1 VPDKIAIILT
11 GNRLALIFEVVID
24 AMRTLRLLNALL
36 FVGGAVTS
44 AHAEAICPPAE
55 LFTSVDM
62 KLGDDGRIYVPVK
75 VDQFHKWMM
84 VDTGGFFSV
93 VTTETAD
100 QLKLPTRHT
109 RFEII
114 GVSGDS
120 TSVAAH
126 TSFSLGNLYAN
137 SVDFMVAP
145 DAGGFADDV
154 GEVAGIL
161 APNLLHSYDVE
172 IDFANMKFSLYSQ
185 DHCDGKAVPWPANTV
200 SIIPVKLDTSN
211 HITLPV
217 TLDGR
222 NLTAIFDTGAIHTVI
237 DLDLAQSGFGLKPG
251 DTNTPEMGRLLRS
264 PETKTYFHRFQS
276 LSMDGIVIAN
286 PTVRLIPDLM
296 RNKMGEQND
305 SMKGGSRLPPP
316 ASAKAGFGDLILGM
330 SVLRQWHMYIAYKEQ
345 AIYLSP
351 SPVVI
356 SMEPIKVDDQPA
368 AVQGQQR
375 PMMHGAAGMQPH

>member
-1 VPDKIAIILT
+1 
-11 GNRLALIFEVVID
+11 
-24 AMRTLRLLNALL
+24 MRALRLLSVLL
-36 FVGGAVTS
+36 SAGCAATS
-44 AHAEAICPPAE
+44 ARAEAICPPAQ
-55 LFTSVDM
+55 LVTTVDL

-75 VDQFHKWMM
+75 VNQIHKWMM

-93 VTTETAD
+93 VTTETAN
-100 QLKLPTRHT
+100 QLKLPVRHT

-114 GVSGDS
+114 GVAGD
-120 TSVAAH
+120 TTNVAAH
-126 TSFSLGNLYAN
+126 TSFALGDLYTN

-172 IDFANMKFSLYSQ
+172 INFADMKFSLYSQ

-200 SIIPVKLDTSN
+200 SIIPMKMDSSN
-211 HITLPV
+211 HIELPV
-217 TLDGR
+217 TLDGKD
-222 NLTAIFDTGAIHTVI
+222 LTAIFDTGAIHTVL
-237 DLDLAQSGFGLKPG
+237 DLDLARSDFGLKPG
-251 DTNTPEMGRLLRS
+251 DADTPEVGRLLRS
-264 PETKTYFHRFQS
+264 PDTKTYFHRFQS
-276 LSMDGIVIAN
+276 LTMDGIVIAN

-296 RNKMGEQND
+296 RNKMNEQND

-316 ASAKAGFGDLILGM
+316 SSAKSGFGDLILGM

-351 SPVVI
+351 SPVLI
-356 SMEPIKVDDQPA
+356 SMEPTKADDQPA
-368 AVQGQQR
+368 AVQGQAR
-375 PMMHGAAGMQPH
+375 PMVHGAAGKQPH

>member
-1 VPDKIAIILT
+1 M
-11 GNRLALIFEVVID
+11 RALK
-24 AMRTLRLLNALL
+24 LLSVLL
-36 FVGGAVTS
+36 FAGGGVAS
-44 AHAEAICPPAE
+44 AHAEAICPPAQAI
-55 LFTSVDM
+55 TTVDM

-75 VDQFHKWMM
+75 INQIHKWMM
-84 VDTGGFFSV
+84 VDTGGYFSV
-93 VTTETAD
+93 VTTEAAN

-114 GVSGDS
+114 GVSGN
-120 TSVAAH
+120 TTYMAAH
-126 TSFSLGNLYAN
+126 TSFGLGNLYTD
-137 SVDFMVAP
+137 SVDFMMQP
-145 DAGGFADDV
+145 DDGGLADDV

-161 APNLLHSYDVE
+161 APNLLRSYDVE

-200 SIIPVKLDTSN
+200 SIVPMKLDSSN
-211 HITLPV
+211 HIVVPV
-217 TLDGR
+217 NLDGKD
-222 NLTAIFDTGAIHTVI
+222 LTAILDTGAIHTVLN
-237 DLDLAQSGFGLKPG
+237 LDLAQSDFGLKPG
-251 DTNTPEMGRLLRS
+251 DANTPEFGRLLSS
-264 PETKTYFHRFQS
+264 PDIKTYFHRFNA

-316 ASAKAGFGDLILGM
+316 TAAKAGFGDLLLGM
-330 SVLRQWHMYIAYKEQ
+330 SVLRQWHLYIAYKEQ

-356 SMEPIKVDDQPA
+356 SMEPTKDDDQPA
-368 AVQGQQR
+368 AVQGQAR
-375 PMMHGAAGMQPH
+375 PMTHGAAGKQPH

>member
-1 VPDKIAIILT
+1 M
-11 GNRLALIFEVVID
+11 RALK
-24 AMRTLRLLNALL
+24 LLSVLL
-36 FVGGAVTS
+36 FAGCAGTT
-44 AHAEAICPPAE
+44 AHAEAICPPAAAIS
-55 LFTSVDM
+55 TVDM

-75 VDQFHKWMM
+75 INQIHKWMM
-84 VDTGGFFSV
+84 VDTGGYFSV
-93 VTTETAD
+93 VTTETAN

-109 RFEII
+109 RFEIV
-114 GVSGDS
+114 GVSGDT
-120 TSVAAH
+120 TSVAAN
-126 TSFSLGNLYAN
+126 TSFGLGNLYSN
-137 SVDFMVAP
+137 SVDFMMAP

-161 APNLLHSYDVE
+161 APNLLRSYDVE

-200 SIIPVKLDTSN
+200 SILPMKLDSSN

-217 TLDGR
+217 NLDGR
-222 NLTAIFDTGAIHTVI
+222 DLTAIFDTGAIHTVL
-237 DLDLAQSGFGLKPG
+237 DLDLAQSGYGLKPG
-251 DTNTPEMGRLLRS
+251 DADTPEVGRLLRS
-264 PETKTYFHRFQS
+264 PDTKTYFHRFSS

-316 ASAKAGFGDLILGM
+316 TAAKAGFGDLILGM

-356 SMEPIKVDDQPA
+356 SMEPTKDDDQPA

-375 PMMHGAAGMQPH
+375 PRVQGAAGKQPH